1 MKHVVL
7 LFLFVCLKIAG
18 GHSCAYASLHKD
30 VICHAPHGTIS
41 NQSTSNANVLKKHYQ
56 LAERIDIGE
65 EDVTVIG
72 VEDED
77 ESEDIIKRHSSLV
90 RYSLAFNHIFI
101 AGSHNLI
108 AERTPSCK
116 YPFYSSSCKYI
127 IQRALRI

>member
-18 GHSCAYASLHKD
+18 GYSCAHASLHKN
-30 VICHAPHGTIS
+30 VISHSPHGTIS
-41 NQSTSNANVLKKHYQ
+41 SQCTVDTKVSKEHYR
-56 LAERIDIGE
+56 LAECIDIGE
-65 EDVTVIG
+65 EDSIVIG

-90 RYSLAFNHIFI
+90 RYSLAFNYIFI

-108 AERTPSCK
+108 TQRIPYCK

-127 IQRALRI
+127 VQRALRI